1 MEQKK
6 QVMILSILMVL
17 AAGVWFFVIRA
28 PSPKKAKPEISIKT
42 VGREAAL
49 EDLESL
55 GEEISESLAVQRE
68 RERAA
73 RAGRYRIGEGRD
85 LLAPLNLSLTG
96 IAWDKSRPM
105 AVINGVVVG
114 VGDTVGEAKVR
125 RIDFDSVTVLYKSRE
140 FIIRIG
146 E

>member
-6 QVMILSILMVL
+6 QVMILGILMVL

-28 PSPKKAKPEISIKT
+28 PSPKKAETKISIKT
-42 VGREAAL
+42 VGREVAL

-73 RAGRYRIGEGRD
+73 RAVRYRIGEGRD

-96 IAWDKSRPM
+96 IAWDRSRPM

-114 VGDTVGEAKVR
+114 VGDTVGEAKVK

-140 FIIRIG
+140 FIIRMG